1 MRPQVYR
8 ERERERGRQRE
19 RDVLTLTGLLIK
31 HYVHFNLEVGGRD
44 KGVYQNHII
53 KCTLKGAV
61 ASICTSKGKR
71 IKVKHKQDN
80 HIHGMYSYTLVR
92 THTHPSIHIL

>member
-1 MRPQVYR
+1 MEILGKPSR
-8 ERERERGRQRE
+8 ERER
-19 RDVLTLTGLLIK
+19 DALTGLLIK

-61 ASICTSKGKR
+61 ASICTSKGKS
-71 IKVKHKQDN
+71 IEVKQQK
-80 HIHGMYSYTLVR
+80 
-92 THTHPSIHIL
+92 